1 LIEPSKAES
10 NSPREDEMET
20 FKKQVHTGRPS
31 VLGLVGMSMTILSL
45 GVTAGCTK
53 ESAAKSE
60 PARSTV
66 AAGADSTSVLATV
79 GDEKITMAD
88 VRNRAGVELDQL
100 ETQYQLAK
108 SRIVR
113 TALDSILLDKT
124 INAEAKR
131 SGKSVDELIAAEAGS
146 EGLTP
151 TDAQVAAWYQA
162 NPNRTSGRSLEQLR
176 PNIVELLRAERRR
189 DAAHKLQARLSAERK
204 VNVAYDPYRLQFDN
218 AKAPSL
224 GKSDAPVTLV
234 EFSDFQC
241 PFCQGAVPT
250 IKQVE
255 KKYGDKVRIVYRQ
268 FPLPNLH
275 PFAIKAAEA
284 SLCANEQSKFWEM
297 HDAMFA
303 DQKKLAVSDL
313 KQTARSLGMDGKKFD
328 ACMDTGRYA
337 EQVQNDQKEGQ
348 RAGVTG
354 TPAIYLNGTP
364 VDGGSVPF
372 SVLEAAI
379 EKELA
384 RAKPGA

>member
-1 LIEPSKAES
+1 MYE
-10 NSPREDEMET
+10 NSTTAAPDSRP
-20 FKKQVHTGRPS
+20 GRS
-31 VLGLVGMSMTILSL
+31 RFASTALLLAGFTLSAALG
-45 GVTAGCTK
+45 ACR
-53 ESAAKSE
+53 ESAATPESK
-60 PARSTV
+60 
-66 AAGADSTSVLATV
+66 AAPSREASSDPQAVLATV
-79 GDEKITMAD
+79 GDEKVTMAD
-88 VRNRAGVELDQL
+88 VRNRAGDQLDQL

-131 SGKSVDELIAAEAGS
+131 TGKSVDELIAAEAGA

-151 TDAQVAAWYQA
+151 SEANVAAWYQA
-162 NPNRTSGRSLEQLR
+162 NPNRTSGRTLEQLR

-189 DAAHKLQARLSAERK
+189 DAANKLQARLAAERK
-204 VNVAYDPYRLQFDN
+204 VAVTYDPYRLQFNND
-218 AKAPSL
+218 KAPSL

-268 FPLPNLH
+268 FPIPNLH
-275 PFAIKAAEA
+275 PFALKAAEA

-313 KQTARSLGMDGKKFD
+313 KQTARQLGIDGKKFD
-328 ACMDTGRYA
+328 ACMDTGRYV

-364 VDGGSVPF
+364 VEGGSVPF
-372 SVLEAAI
+372 SVLDAAI
-379 EKELA
+379 ERELA

>member
-1 LIEPSKAES
+1 MQEARNTAAS
-10 NSPREDEMET
+10 D
-20 FKKQVHTGRPS
+20 VRPS
-31 VLGLVGMSMTILSL
+31 RPRLLSNAIMLGGLVLSATL
-45 GVTAGCTK
+45 GACR
-53 ESAAKSE
+53 ESAATPEGKAAA
-60 PARSTV
+60 PV
-66 AAGADSTSVLATV
+66 AVSSDPQAVLATV
-79 GDEKITMAD
+79 GDEKVTMAD
-88 VRNRAGVELDQL
+88 VRNRAGDQLDQL

-131 SGKSVDELIAAEAGS
+131 TGKSVDELIAAEAGA

-151 TDAQVAAWYQA
+151 SEANVAAWYQA
-162 NPNRTSGRSLEQLR
+162 NPNRTSGRTLEQLR

-189 DAAHKLQARLSAERK
+189 DAANKLQARLAAERK
-204 VNVAYDPYRLQFDN
+204 VAVTYDPYRLQFNND
-218 AKAPSL
+218 KAPSL
-224 GKSDAPVTLV
+224 GKNDAPVTLV

-268 FPLPNLH
+268 FPIPSLH
-275 PFAIKAAEA
+275 PFALKAAEA

-313 KQTARSLGMDGKKFD
+313 KQTARQLGMDGKKFD
-328 ACMDTGRYA
+328 SCMDTGRYV

-364 VDGGSVPF
+364 VEGGSVPF
-372 SVLEAAI
+372 SVLDAAI
-379 EKELA
+379 ERELA